1 MAKDHNS
8 IIKVI
13 GVGGGGSNAVNHMFS
28 QGISGVDFIV
38 CNTDKQALDISPV
51 NLKLQL
57 GTSLTD
63 GLGAGSI
70 PERGKDSAHENIEDI
85 RSMLQDRTKMVFIT
99 AGMGGGT
106 GTGAAPVIAATAKE
120 MGILTVGIVTVPF
133 QWEGKKR
140 RKQAM
145 EGIEDM
151 RKNVDTLLII
161 NNDKLRELYGN
172 LSLDN
177 AFGHADD
184 VLTTAARG
192 IAEIMTKTGKV
203 NVDFED
209 VKTVMTNSGQAIMG
223 MSECEGEGRAVKAA
237 EAALSSPLLND
248 NDIVGARHVLLNIA
262 YGAKDVM
269 MDEITDIT
277 DHIQDAAGDSADVI
291 WGYCHDETC
300 GESLRVTLIATGFN
314 QTPDAGIPELQRNE
328 KKITHL
334 DADVPT
340 MITAPIVNPLN
351 TPLPNGKPPVVQPPS
366 IVDENEP
373 YLKESEDEPVEDKEQ
388 ITLDF
393 QPPATPEPFSV
404 NEPAQQVEPEPTI
417 TDTPTSSVTVVDR
430 SNNDDSSERKV
441 FNLDDEV
448 TGVEDTSAFFTEKK
462 VPEDHPARVTDRL
475 ENIRANTLRLRTPN
489 GLSELENE
497 PAYKR
502 KNVDLTSIPHSSE
515 SSVSRYTLSEEEDSD
530 GDRTVELKKNNPF
543 LHDNVD

>member
-1 MAKDHNS
+1 MEFAMSKDLNS

-28 QGISGVDFIV
+28 HGITGVDFIV

-51 NLKLQL
+51 QLKLQL
-57 GTSLTD
+57 GTTLTD

-85 RSMLQDRTKMVFIT
+85 RKMLQDRTKMVFIT

-133 QWEGKKR
+133 KWEGRKR

-145 EGIEDM
+145 AGIEEM

-223 MSECEGEGRAVKAA
+223 MSEAEGEGRALKAA
-237 EAALSSPLLND
+237 QKALNSPLLND
-248 NDIVGARHVLLNIA
+248 NDIEGARHVLLNIA
-262 YGAKDVM
+262 YGTQEVL

-277 DHIQDAAGDSADVI
+277 DHIQEAAGDSADVI
-291 WGYCHDETC
+291 WGYCQDEDC
-300 GESLRVTLIATGFN
+300 GDSIRVTLIATGFN
-314 QTPDAGIPELQRNE
+314 QTPDTGIVEMQQPAER
-328 KKITHL
+328 KVTHL

-340 MITAPIVNPLN
+340 IITSPVQNPLN
-351 TPLPNGKPPVVQPPS
+351 TSIPSASPPVLEQPP
-366 IVDENEP
+366 VEDFEP
-373 YLKESEDEPVEDKEQ
+373 YLK
-388 ITLDF
+388 
-393 QPPATPEPFSV
+393 TPEPIEDSV
-404 NEPAQQVEPEPTI
+404 DQEQNEEEQTTLEFKSPSVPEPI
-417 TDTPTSSVTVVDR
+417 SDTPKESTVTVIDR
-430 SNNDDSSERKV
+430 SNDNGERKV
-441 FNLDDEV
+441 FQLDGDGPEH
-448 TGVEDTSAFFTEKK
+448 EDTSAFYTEKK
-462 VPEDHPARVTDRL
+462 VPENHAERVNDRL
-475 ENIRANTLRLRTPN
+475 DNIRANTLKLRTPD

-502 KNVDLTSIPHSSE
+502 KNVNLTSVPHSSE
-515 SSVSRYTLSEEEDSD
+515 SSVSRYTLSEEEGSD
-530 GDRTVELKKNNPF
+530 GERTVELKKNNPF